1 MVFTDSEAHTDTI
14 LDHFVLTFNNQN
26 KLMFISDTS
35 IHKDFF
41 KHRITVYETIRRETW
56 IVKLFGANLET
67 RNVVVL
73 GVVVELDTGH
83 SGDYS
88 GLGLLFPLGVLEII
102 QPLVRG
108 VPLTPQ
114 EPLQQLLGARLV
126 PHHLI

>member
-1 MVFTDSEAHTDTI
+1 MHTDTI

-41 KHRITVYETIRRETW
+41 KHRITVFETIRRETC
-56 IVKLFGANLET
+56 IVKLFGAKLET

-88 GLGLLFPLGVLEII
+88 GL
-102 QPLVRG
+102 
-108 VPLTPQ
+108 VPLS
-114 EPLQQLLGARLV
+114 RLV
-126 PHHLI
+126 YWR